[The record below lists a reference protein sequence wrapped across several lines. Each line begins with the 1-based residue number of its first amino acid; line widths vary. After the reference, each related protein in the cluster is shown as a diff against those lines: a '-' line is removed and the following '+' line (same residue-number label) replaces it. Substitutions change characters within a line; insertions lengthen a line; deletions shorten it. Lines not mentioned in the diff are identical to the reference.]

1 MALMERKKA
10 QTEEMLQK
18 LHVVKLPA
26 SEARNEWLERHGQ
39 PVTPAT
45 LSAEDLLRRPAI
57 DLAALGELE
66 QAKSADLDAVSVLFG
81 QLMAALFTPEK
92 DRWQATLAQL
102 GNTLGRFIYVMDAC
116 LDQRSDEHHKRYNPI
131 TEFER
136 VNGSFDGEQTLT
148 MLIGD
153 CALAFE
159 RLPLEQDLDLLRNI
173 LYSGVWTKWISAK
186 QRNQPNRRNDPN
198 D

>member
-1 MALMERKKA
+1 MEDIK
-10 QTEEMLQK
+10 
-18 LHVVKLPA
+18 
-26 SEARNEWLERHGQ
+26 HGKDSDDH
-39 PVTPAT
+39 TT
-45 LSAEDLLRRPAI
+45 CRD
-57 DLAALGELE
+57 G
-66 QAKSADLDAVSVLFG
+66 DAVSGLFG
-81 QLMAALFTPEK
+81 QLMAALFTPEE